1 MVDVETIVK
10 AEHKLGES
18 MLWHEGRQ
26 CLFWIDLSDPMLCSY
41 DPASG
46 ISTRHALALPPPIGA
61 IAATTDTNVLM
72 LAHRGGL
79 SLLHIDSLQ
88 LTPYGDPEQGRDGV
102 IYNDMK
108 VDRWGRLWVG
118 TSHEKEILPRGA
130 LWCVENAKKFAL
142 GDVGFAVSNGPA
154 FSPDGRVMY
163 FSDSAN
169 RQILTYD
176 VSPDHLHSKGRRV
189 FSTFTTEEGVPDG
202 LTVDAEGCV
211 WSAQWGGACV
221 FRLSPKGEKL
231 KRIAVPA
238 YQVTSVVLLGKT
250 LFITSAR
257 EGLSADILKEYPL
270 TGSVFSLETDVAGL
284 PEKLFPL

>member
-1 MVDVETIVK
+1 MAEVQVLVK

-26 CLFWIDLSDPMLCSY
+26 CLFWIDLYDPMLCSY
-41 DPASG
+41 YPTTG
-46 ISTRHALALPPPIGA
+46 VSTRRSLMLPPPIGA
-61 IAATTDTNVLM
+61 IAATTAPDILM

-88 LTPYGDPEQGRDGV
+88 VTAYAGPEQGRDGV

-130 LWCVENAKKFAL
+130 LWCVENAKRLAL

-154 FSPDGRVMY
+154 FSPGGDVMY
-163 FSDSAN
+163 FSDSVN
-169 RQILTYD
+169 RKILAYD
-176 VSPDHLHSKGRRV
+176 ISRESLHPQGRQV
-189 FSTFTTEEGVPDG
+189 FASFSVEEGLPDG
-202 LTVDAEGCV
+202 MTVDAEGCV
-211 WSAQWGGACV
+211 WSAQWGGASI

-231 KRIAVPA
+231 ARVAVPA
-238 YQVTSVVLLGKT
+238 YQVTSLAFKGKT
-250 LFITSAR
+250 LFITTAR
-257 EGLSADILKEYPL
+257 DGLSDDILHKYPL
-270 TGSVFSLETDVAGL
+270 TGSVFKLETDVQGL